1 MNEAIDYGYYREE
14 KINGKIYYMAPSS
27 NPHHEE
33 IITNITY
40 LLKKYMIETG
50 KNCIVY
56 GDGVDVYLSG
66 NIDDDYVIPDVSV
79 VCDLSKISDRGIMG
93 APLFIAEV
101 ISLSSIECD
110 EKDKLEL
117 YEKYGVKEYWIVDYK
132 NKLVKQYILSD
143 GKYISCNFHYLMSRF
158 EFNKLSDAEKEKKK
172 GKSKFFISVFP
183 DLEVDLSNVF
193 RI

>member
-79 VCDLSKISDRGIMG
+79 VCDLSKISDRGIIG

-143 GKYISCNFHYLMSRF
+143 GKYISCNFHYLMSKF

>member
-79 VCDLSKISDRGIMG
+79 VCDLSKISDRGIIG